1 MKVTEIVDY
10 SIALSSVPAQSA
22 GFSVPLLLVD
32 APEVPIDK
40 RYRIVTRSDYAT
52 VLDTTTTAAA
62 WAAVLWGQNR
72 NPAEA
77 YIGRWVSTASSPH
90 FVMTDFNTTITGWT
104 GTSDGDL
111 RITDGTNDDD
121 LTGLDFS
128 SVTSTADIAQVI
140 ETALQAIA
148 VPNITGLDTAT
159 CEIDALDRMVITNST
174 TGSAAATISAV
185 QLPGGAGTDI
195 SVTAFL
201 NLASRAFSVAGLD
214 AEDPDDAMALILAED
229 DTPFAMHEIGAS
241 IAQQQSLA
249 IACAA
254 YKKFYVVNVRDA
266 DAKDSAATTDIA
278 YILSNAT
285 NNNAHGSYTE
295 HVADYPA
302 AAINGE
308 IFTLPEG
315 TGQVS
320 NHPIFQTN
328 QSGLGADGTSVIPL
342 TATERTA
349 LEDKGCDFL
358 IKPSTSVHLR
368 HGLTFGSVEVRH
380 RIGYYWAEKRTAE
393 EIYAYLLANNVTVYS
408 DTHIQAIG
416 AIIARYLDILVEREC
431 IDTYTLD
438 LPSAADISLIEKAT
452 HTLTLS
458 EVAAIISAYAI
469 NDAVITATASV

>member
-1 MKVTEIVDY
+1 MKVTELIDY

-32 APEVPIDK
+32 APEVPIDV

-72 NPAEA
+72 NPASA
-77 YIGRWVSTASSPH
+77 YIGRWASAATSSQFVCGSPGSTIANWTA
-90 FVMTDFNTTITGWT
+90 VTAGDFGLSIGGTPTALVTTGSFAAA
-104 GTSDGDL
+104 TSL
-111 RITDGTNDDD
+111 
-121 LTGLDFS
+121 
-128 SVTSTADIAQVI
+128 ADVAAII
-140 ETALQAIA
+140 ETAVQAEGGDYA
-148 VPNITGLDTAT
+148 ACTV
-159 CEIDALDRMVITNST
+159 EVDALNRIVLSNST
-174 TGSAAATISAV
+174 TGASSAAIAFTA
-185 QLPGGAGTDI
+185 PTGGAGTDI
-195 SVTAFL
+195 STANFL
-201 NLASRAFSVAGLD
+201 NLSSGAFAVAGID
-214 AEDPDDAMALILAED
+214 AEDPDDAMAAILALD
-229 DTPFAMHEIGAS
+229 DTPFVIHEIGAS

-254 YKKFYVVNVRDA
+254 YKKFYLVNVRDA
-266 DAKDSAATTDIA
+266 DAKNSVATTDIG
-278 YILSNAT
+278 YLLSNAS
-285 NNNAHGSYTE
+285 NNNAHLSYTE
-295 HVADYPA
+295 HTANYPA

-328 QSGLGADGTSVIPL
+328 ESGLGLDGTSVIPL

-349 LEDKGCDFL
+349 LEAKGYDYL
-358 IKPSTSVHLR
+358 IKPSNSVHLR
-368 HGLTFGSVEVRH
+368 TGLTPGGVEVRH
-380 RIGYYWAEKRTAE
+380 RVGYYWAEKRTAE
-393 EIYAYLLANNVTVYS
+393 EIYAYFLANNVTVYS

-416 AIIARYLDILVEREC
+416 AIIAKYLDILVEREC

-469 NDAVITATASV
+469 NDAVITATAAV